1 MSELFGLEPE
11 ERTTLLELARTSIV
25 TGLAGQELPSTAN
38 LRVKLHRLA
47 GAFVTLHRGGR
58 LRGCIGRIQ
67 AVGPL
72 CRTVQEMARQAAF
85 ADPRF
90 PPVKLEEVPEI
101 DLEIS
106 VLTPFE
112 TITDVSR
119 VKIGVH
125 GLYISA
131 HGRAG
136 LLLPQVATEQGWN
149 VTEFLAHTC
158 GKAGLPPDTWQKGA
172 KIEIFAA
179 EVFGEL
185 EVSRS

>member
-1 MSELFGLEPE
+1 MSEIFGLEPD
-11 ERTTLLELARTSIV
+11 ERATLLELARTSIV
-25 TGLAGQELPSTAN
+25 TGLAGQPLPPTAN

-47 GAFVTLHRGGR
+47 GAFVTLHRQGR

-72 CRTVQEMARQAAF
+72 ARTVQEMARQAAF

-90 PPVKLEEVPEI
+90 TPVKLDEVPEI

-106 VLTPFE
+106 VLSPFE
-112 TITDVSR
+112 TIAAGEVGR
-119 VKIGVH
+119 IQIGVH

-131 HGRAG
+131 YGRAG
-136 LLLPQVATEQGWN
+136 LLLPQVATEQGWD
-149 VTEFLAHTC
+149 VPQFLAHTC
-158 GKAGLPPDTWQKGA
+158 GKAGLPADTWQKGA
-172 KIEIFAA
+172 KIEIFSA

-185 EVSRS
+185 ED